1 MQAKVRDLEAMV
13 KDLEAMRKDEN
24 VKIRDLEGQVKV
36 LSSRKGLSSN
46 TLGKERVVHRT
57 SQIADYLA
65 LFKTMNPSYSG
76 ATPTRAQCCR
86 VLPLATCIQVLWV
99 TVFFIVELTG
109 GAGGTSGVAGT
120 RTVILYF
127 VYIFLLIFAVI
138 ISRVSSRGTVTHSS
152 CLVYAIMSCILLASM
167 LGSAM
172 STFGVEVCNGSA
184 TLGPVS
190 GGVLTSSTP
199 AVGAA
204 SDSGGPLAPGSSH
217 FAVTLAVMNRSRC
230 GIDSPGRGAKI
241 VFEFVLSLIF
251 GLPTLI
257 AGFSC
262 ALLNDDALFDD
273 DVSHLYLVLSSTQ
286 T

>member
-1 MQAKVRDLEAMV
+1 MV

-24 VKIRDLEGQVKV
+24 VKIRDLEGHVKL
-36 LSSRKGLSSN
+36 LSSRKGPSSN
-46 TLGKERVVHRT
+46 TFGKERVVQRT

-86 VLPLATCIQVLWV
+86 VLPMATCIQMLWV
-99 TVFFIVELTG
+99 TVFFLVELTG

-152 CLVYAIMSCILLASM
+152 CLVYAIMSSILLASM

-190 GGVLTSSTP
+190 DGVLTSSMP

-204 SDSGGPLAPGSSH
+204 SDSGGTPAPGSSH

-241 VFEFVLSLIF
+241 VFEFILSLIF

-273 DVSHLYLVLSSTQ
+273 DVSHLCLVLSSTQ

>member
-1 MQAKVRDLEAMV
+1 
-13 KDLEAMRKDEN
+13 
-24 VKIRDLEGQVKV
+24 
-36 LSSRKGLSSN
+36 
-46 TLGKERVVHRT
+46 
-57 SQIADYLA
+57 
-65 LFKTMNPSYSG
+65 
-76 ATPTRAQCCR
+76 
-86 VLPLATCIQVLWV
+86 
-99 TVFFIVELTG
+99 
-109 GAGGTSGVAGT
+109 
-120 RTVILYF
+120 
-127 VYIFLLIFAVI
+127 
-138 ISRVSSRGTVTHSS
+138 
-152 CLVYAIMSCILLASM
+152 M

-190 GGVLTSSTP
+190 DGVLTSSMP

-204 SDSGGPLAPGSSH
+204 SDSGGGAAGSSH

-262 ALLNDDALFDD
+262 ALLNDALFDD